1 MTSSSS
7 FFSSS
12 VCLCDAIFIA
22 IHRLSTASNAQ
33 SSARSDT
40 LELKHWVKTRVARA
54 GAPRVVSDW
63 KEVNGDYAFA
73 KYNKKVPMVMYN
85 DEEYTSMLSDDP
97 QWSREETNHLISMCE
112 RFDLRFVIIADRYE
126 WQGRRRSVEELKARY
141 YLCAR
146 RLLEAREGIEEAH
159 KKYIEVRQ
167 PFDPKHEE
175 QRKAALDYL
184 LTRTPAQEIEDQ
196 KILDAAKEIESRRTV
211 EAAAV
216 VSAVN
221 EGARNGDGAGAGG
234 SGGNGG
240 ALPDSLTTVQD
251 ILPAVD
257 GNGPAAPGIYLRGAH
272 AKARIDAMVDRIP
285 GGARTAEL
293 LDKAIAGLGVSDLG
307 IPTHTVCELFVE
319 LRREAAAM
327 MELQKKV
334 AMKEQELAFLQGR
347 GIRFSLDGAPRD
359 GDNQMGVKVEAAQ
372 AGGEMHASVPTMMPT
387 TDAVVH
393 HDRGV
398 DDLATVEDGGVATM
412 AAGAP
417 GSSALGALETP
428 SSSGRVGREKKRKA
442 PARYQNSP
450 SPPRERGVDR
460 KRK

>member
-1 MTSSSS
+1 M
-7 FFSSS
+7 
-12 VCLCDAIFIA
+12 
-22 IHRLSTASNAQ
+22 
-33 SSARSDT
+33 
-40 LELKHWVKTRVARA
+40 KTRVARA

-211 EAAAV
+211 E
-216 VSAVN
+216 
-221 EGARNGDGAGAGG
+221 EER
-234 SGGNGG
+234 
-240 ALPDSLTTVQD
+240 
-251 ILPAVD
+251 
-257 GNGPAAPGIYLRGAH
+257 LR
-272 AKARIDAMVDRIP
+272 
-285 GGARTAEL
+285 
-293 LDKAIAGLGVSDLG
+293 
-307 IPTHTVCELFVE
+307 
-319 LRREAAAM
+319 
-327 MELQKKV
+327 
-334 AMKEQELAFLQGR
+334 QG
-347 GIRFSLDGAPRD
+347 F
-359 GDNQMGVKVEAAQ
+359 
-372 AGGEMHASVPTMMPT
+372 
-387 TDAVVH
+387 
-393 HDRGV
+393 
-398 DDLATVEDGGVATM
+398 
-412 AAGAP
+412 
-417 GSSALGALETP
+417 SALSRVWTRSTP
-428 SSSGRVGREKKRKA
+428 LSRFWKCKLRAV
-442 PARYQNSP
+442 
-450 SPPRERGVDR
+450 
-460 KRK
+460 